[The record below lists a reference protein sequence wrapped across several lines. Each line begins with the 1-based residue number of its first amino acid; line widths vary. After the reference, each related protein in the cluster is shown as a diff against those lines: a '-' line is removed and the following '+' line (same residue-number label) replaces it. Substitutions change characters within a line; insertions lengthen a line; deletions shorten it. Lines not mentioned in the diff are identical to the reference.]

1 MNKITRLSIL
11 AILSAIA
18 APFAAFANYST
29 SSTSGTNPDSRQQQT
44 YPDKDTDNQYSQD
57 MAGDQDDDSDQEL
70 IVDREHE
77 TTSSRMN
84 RQAREVR
91 EASRSNQRFNPNWN
105 TERQNPDR
113 SNSTTNRSSST
124 TNRNTQR

>member
-18 APFAAFANYST
+18 APTTAFANYST
-29 SSTSGTNPDSRQQQT
+29 SSTSGTNPGSRQQQT
-44 YPDKDTDNQYSQD
+44 YPDKDADNPYRQE
-57 MAGDQDDDSDQEL
+57 MAGDQDDASDQEL

-113 SNSTTNRSSST
+113 SNSTTNRSST